1 MAKKLP
7 KIFRKE
13 YTEEKFNKKILKKI
27 YLKEYKESLQ
37 KAARKTAAGTI
48 IINPDPDKKEKKQL
62 KKIAKSVKKNTG
74 FVLKGR
80 LILLALLFAGV
91 ILFSALF
98 KDMLIEQAAEAGLQA
113 VFNAKVDIQ
122 GLSFQIL
129 AGRLSF
135 NHLEVA
141 NSENPM
147 RNLFE
152 LGETAFDIDLFELL
166 KGKVIMDNIMCLN
179 IKWDTPRQTS
189 GALYPA
195 PQAAAKEEAAARDE
209 QQEQGLFD
217 FDITEEDVIKL
228 LEEQKQNLASAKLL
242 DEFQEGYM
250 ELGDKWQGSIK
261 ESTKKIDDLSA
272 SIDRISAIDIKQIKT
287 LVQAESAYNTI
298 KPALSDV
305 EKLKKEVEQSSGD
318 FQQDLDQI
326 NKDKDS
332 LFKAINTDYKNLAA
346 MLHIPQGEKGGIV
359 SSLAQGILEQYVSEL
374 YAYMYQARSYM
385 DMLRPD
391 SEQEVK
397 EKKPQRYKGMD
408 IQYPS
413 FVKPKFWLKTMS
425 FSVVDD
431 KSFGTISGEL
441 LHAASQPDL
450 INKPMTFELK
460 QALKEESVTLNG
472 KLDFRKNQAEVL
484 ALVLT
489 MKGFPFRLE
498 KGLEFLAISGLDC
511 TYKIDVTF
519 SLDSRNNSSGSLKLT
534 LTELTISYSEDS
546 LITRGLTKAIA
557 GLDFITIG
565 ARYRIDAQGALV
577 LEITDNNLDELIE
590 SVISSI
596 IEELTNDAMQLLD
609 QELDKL
615 LASDLKQYQE
625 YFKDFVDL
633 DKDSDKNLLEIKN
646 YEKTVN
652 AKMKEVEKKI
662 QEYQKGLKDTIED
675 KLDDLKDIF

>member
-13 YTEEKFNKKILKKI
+13 YTEEKFNKKIVKRI
-27 YLKEYKESLQ
+27 YLKEYKEALQ
-37 KAARKTAAGTI
+37 KAARKTTTGTI
-48 IINPDPDKKEKKQL
+48 IINPDLDKKEKKQI

-80 LILLALLFAGV
+80 LILLALAAGAI

-122 GLSFQIL
+122 GLSFQIF

-141 NSENPM
+141 NSDKPM

-166 KGKVIMDNIMCLN
+166 KGKVILDNIMCHN

-189 GALYPA
+189 GALSGA
-195 PQAAAKEEAAARDE
+195 PQTAAAEQEAAGEEKR
-209 QQEQGLFD
+209 EQGLFD
-217 FDITEEDVIKL
+217 FDITEQDITNL
-228 LEEQKQNLASAKLL
+228 LEEQKQNLASFKLL
-242 DEFQEGYM
+242 ADFTGRYP
-250 ELGDKWQGSIK
+250 ELSEKWQDSIQK
-261 ESTKKIDDLSA
+261 SSKKIDELSA
-272 SIDRISAIDIKQIKT
+272 SIDKISAIDINKIKT
-287 LVQAESAYNTI
+287 PAQAQSAYNTI
-298 KPALSDV
+298 KPVLSDV
-305 EKLKKEVEQSSGD
+305 EKLKKDIEKSSKD
-318 FQQDLDQI
+318 FQQDFDTI
-326 NKDKDS
+326 TKDRDR
-332 LFKAINTDYKNLAA
+332 LFKAIDADYENLTG
-346 MLHIPQGEKGGIV
+346 MLNIPQGEKGGIV
-359 SSLAQGILEQYVSEL
+359 SVIAQGILEQYVGEL
-374 YAYMYQARSYM
+374 YAYLYQARSYM
-385 DMLRPD
+385 DMLRPT
-391 SEQEVK
+391 SEQQVK
-397 EKKPQRYKGMD
+397 ENKPARFRGQD

-431 KSFGTISGEL
+431 ESFGTISGEL
-441 LHAASQPDL
+441 QHAASQPDL

-460 QALKEESVTLNG
+460 QALKEESVALNG
-472 KLDFRKNQAEVL
+472 KLDLRTNRSEVL
-484 ALVLT
+484 ALNL
-489 MKGFPFRLE
+489 MLKGFPFKLE
-498 KGLEFLAISGLDC
+498 QGLEFLAISDMDC
-511 TYKIDVTF
+511 TYRLDIAF
-519 SLDSRNNSSGSLKLT
+519 SLDSRNYSSGSLQLT
-534 LTELTISYSEDS
+534 LTELAINYTEDS
-546 LITRGLTKAIA
+546 LITRGLKNAID

-565 ARYRIDAQGALV
+565 ARYSIDAQGALT
-577 LEITDNNLDELIE
+577 LEITDNNLDKLIQ

-596 IEELTNDAMQLLD
+596 IAELTGNAMQLLE

-615 LASDLKQYQE
+615 LESDLKQYEE
-625 YFKDFVDL
+625 YYQDFIDA
-633 DKDSDKNLLEIKN
+633 DKDSAKNLLEIKN

-662 QEYQKGLKDTIED
+662 KKYEEGITDTIED
-675 KLDDLKDIF
+675 KLDDIKDIF